1 MGLTGKRAIVFAENL
16 YNELELWYPV
26 LRLRGAGVHVDIV
39 GTGSASTYT
48 SKIGMPVEVNT
59 SADKVRIGE
68 VDALI
73 IPGGYAPDY
82 LRRYPTVL
90 ELVRAALSSGKVVA
104 AICHAGWVLAS
115 AGVLK
120 GRTATSVAAIK
131 DDMINA
137 GATWVD
143 REVVQDGTLITSR
156 QPADLPAFCDAI
168 LAALGGVEASG
179 LDKVTAQTSA
189 AEALRMAVQAEE
201 AAFHFYSTAVEK
213 VKDAEAKNVFASLA
227 KEEERHRKIVQDEYN
242 RLTQDPGWDRYSIWR
257 DVI

>member
-1 MGLTGKRAIVFAENL
+1 MSLTGKRAVVFAENL

-26 LRLRGAGVHVDIV
+26 LRLRGAGVKVDIV

-48 SKIGMPVEVNT
+48 SKMGMPVEVNT
-59 SADKVRIGE
+59 SADKVQAGQ
-68 VDALI
+68 VDAVI
-73 IPGGYAPDY
+73 VPGGYAPDY
-82 LRRYPTVL
+82 LRRYPAVL
-90 ELVRAALSSGKVVA
+90 ALVRDALAQGKVVA

-143 REVVQDGTLITSR
+143 QEVVRDGNLITSR

-168 LAALGGVEASG
+168 LSALGGVETAN
-179 LDKVTAQTSA
+179 LDQVTTRTSA
-189 AEALRMAVQAEE
+189 IEALRMAVKAEE
-201 AAFHFYSTAVEK
+201 SAFHFYSAAVEK